1 MIDLKEILTVNNK
14 IKILLTVIS
23 GIFIGFINGFLGG
36 GGGLIVVVAL
46 LWLFKLPQKNAQ
58 ATALLVILP
67 ISVVSAVI
75 YIINGNGDWEKILFA
90 TIGVVAGGVVGALI
104 LGKLKGNVVKLIFAL
119 ISIAAG
125 VRMFL

>member
-1 MIDLKEILTVNNK
+1 MNNK

>member
-46 LWLFKLPQKNAQ
+46 LWLFKLPQKSAQ
-58 ATALLVILP
+58 ATALLVILT

>member
-46 LWLFKLPQKNAQ
+46 LWLFKLPQK
-58 ATALLVILP
+58 
-67 ISVVSAVI
+67 SA
-75 YIINGNGDWEKILFA
+75 
-90 TIGVVAGGVVGALI
+90 
-104 LGKLKGNVVKLIFAL
+104 
-119 ISIAAG
+119 
-125 VRMFL
+125 